1 MARRSRAQKKV
12 RRRQAGIKILN
23 VAEAYVQGSIVTEAF
38 FGTSPIGFL
47 FGDAGPS
54 FAVSGGGVSLVEMV
68 RSPDTVLPLVGGRL
82 MNAEKVLTVALK
94 SAGANLAFRMGRK
107 LLRRNIQSINKN
119 FMVPVFGRGASG
131 VAL

>member
-1 MARRSRAQKKV
+1 MVRRTKAQRKV

-23 VAEAYVQGSIVTEAF
+23 IAEAYVQGSIVTQAF
-38 FGTSPIGFL
+38 FDTTPVGFL
-47 FGDAGPS
+47 FGDAGPT

-68 RSPDTVLPLVGGRL
+68 RNPEAALSSVGARL
-82 MNAEKVLTVALK
+82 MDPERLLVTALK
-94 SAGANLAFRMGRK
+94 SAGSNLAFRMGRK

-119 FMVPVFGRGASG
+119 FMVPLFGKGASG

>member
-1 MARRSRAQKKV
+1 MARRTKAQRKV
-12 RRRQAGIKILN
+12 RRRQAGIKVLN
-23 VAEAYVQGSIVTEAF
+23 VAEAYVQGAIITDAF

-47 FGDAGPS
+47 FGDTGPS

-68 RSPDTVLPLVGGRL
+68 RSPDTVLTLVGSRL
-82 MNAEKVLTVALK
+82 MNPERVLTVALK

-119 FMVPVFGRGASG
+119 FMVPIFGRGSSG